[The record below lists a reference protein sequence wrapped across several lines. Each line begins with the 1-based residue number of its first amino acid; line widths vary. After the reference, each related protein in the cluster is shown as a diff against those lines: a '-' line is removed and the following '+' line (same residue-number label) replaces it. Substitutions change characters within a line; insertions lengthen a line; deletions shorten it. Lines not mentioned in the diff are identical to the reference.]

1 MSGTLAP
8 DASRPAAA
16 PGTVRLP
23 NPMILIVWLTIFV
36 PGHLFDWWVERSF
49 SASVFMVG
57 CMVLMT
63 KSSPWEARRPS
74 NRASMLFF
82 LIQFLYVTSYV
93 FSVAFNGIQTGPR
106 DYFELARYLILWAFV
121 VYVIRHFDARVRSA
135 LETAMTASL
144 YYSLLVLMAYRSAI
158 PLLTPFFKGW
168 LYAGTKTWAQ
178 GGQLRLAAPYENP
191 NFLGFVTTLTLCCL
205 LFYSKSRLRAVHL
218 TAAFIVLFYSG
229 SRTAWA
235 ASGVLLAFA
244 VAVYLYQGLVRLKM
258 RFAVQ
263 LSLFFLCLMLSG
275 PWLIPRVMASSRVA
289 RVVSAMGRG
298 GLHQEANAAERLTQ
312 AREALIFISRSPV
325 FGWGPS
331 KYETMSYVDNQY
343 LLWLLRNGALGA
355 GLIMTGL
362 LLVSWRLLRASRED
376 QLRLAG
382 AAGFIA
388 SVAMML
394 LAGQFL
400 DNFRLFFL
408 TAFMAAAIA
417 AEGR

>member
-1 MSGTLAP
+1 MIE
-8 DASRPAAA
+8 ASSPTSIRRAGPS
-16 PGTVRLP
+16 GTVRLP

-36 PGHLFDWWVERSF
+36 PGHLFEWWVERAF
-49 SASVFMVG
+49 SASVFMVA

-74 NRASMLFF
+74 NRASTLFF

-106 DYFELARYLILWAFV
+106 DYFELARFLILWAFV

-135 LETAMTASL
+135 LEKAMTASL
-144 YYSLLVLMAYRSAI
+144 YYSLFVLMAYRSSI

-178 GGQLRLAAPYENP
+178 GGQLRLSAPYENP
-191 NFLGFVTTLTLCCL
+191 NFLGFVTTLTLCGL
-205 LFYSKSRLRAVHL
+205 LFFSKSRMRAVHL

-235 ASGVLLAFA
+235 ASGVLLALA
-244 VAVYLYQGLVRLKM
+244 LAVYVYQGLVRLKVK
-258 RFAVQ
+258 FAVQ
-263 LSLFFLCLMLSG
+263 LSLCLLLSG

-289 RVVSAMGRG
+289 RVVSALGRG

-312 AREALIFISRSPV
+312 AREALNFISRSPV

-343 LLWLLRNGALGA
+343 LLWLLRNGALGTGLIAA
-355 GLIMTGL
+355 GLM
-362 LLVSWRLLRASRED
+362 LVGWRLIRSARHD
-376 QLRLAG
+376 TVRLTG

-417 AEGR
+417 EAGT